1 MADEILKAD
10 VWELLRWRD
19 GQTDNRGWQWSEK
32 LDFCC
37 FCGGAMIVDTINEDV
52 KEKEVPD
59 IG

>member
-1 MADEILKAD
+1 MAKLIIEVDSD
-10 VWELLRWRD
+10 QR
-19 GQTDNRGWQWSEK
+19 

-37 FCGGAMIVDTINEDV
+37 FFGGAMVVDTINEDV